1 MFILKV
7 DHLKME
13 YNGTTLFEGASLE
26 IKPKEHVALIGENGV
41 GKTTFLKGILGEAPV
56 VKGEIMYG
64 VQRDEIGWMEQDGI
78 NDTNLTTREYVEG
91 NNELNS
97 GLKKK
102 LNQLTKQLTG
112 NGQDEKLINAYNEAL
127 QKYLD
132 ANGYEWES
140 EVEKVLSK
148 LGIPENLWDTP
159 FVSLSGGQK
168 TRVKLARVI
177 IGSPKLLILDEPTN
191 HLDVETVEWL
201 QEWINRY
208 KGSVLFISHEREFI
222 DKCANV
228 TYELTKSGTN
238 KYIGG
243 YSFYKEQKE
252 HEIKTKQYL
261 YEKQEQ
267 ERKKLLEAIQTYKDW
282 HQQAKATA
290 SVRNP
295 YAQKQAAKQAV
306 KYKVKEKALERLEKE
321 RIEKPKEPSVIHA
334 SFETQEFSSKKMLSL
349 TDVDFS
355 YGNHPV
361 IQKVTLEINRGDRV
375 AVVGKNGSG
384 KTTLLK
390 LMTGGLAPLSGSIA
404 RNPQLK
410 IGYFF
415 QELES
420 LNEEN
425 TILDELLSI
434 PNMKQS
440 DARTI
445 LACFLFH
452 KEEVFKK
459 INQLS
464 MGEKCRVAFVKLYF
478 SEANLLVL
486 DEPTNYLDI
495 PTRERIEDA
504 LNSYPGSVVI
514 VSHDPYLLRKIANKV
529 VHVENKVVSTFFG
542 GYEEWEQ
549 HSDISSQNQSLMN
562 ELQLLDLELLD
573 LLSKETNEIEE
584 EERGRLEK
592 VRQLKGEI
600 DYIKQLIEKNS

>member
-1 MFILKV
+1 
-7 DHLKME
+7 ME

>member
-1 MFILKV
+1 
-7 DHLKME
+7 ME

-404 RNPQLK
+404 QNPQLK

-445 LACFLFH
+445 LACFLFR

-549 HSDISSQNQSLMN
+549 HSDVSSQNQSLMN